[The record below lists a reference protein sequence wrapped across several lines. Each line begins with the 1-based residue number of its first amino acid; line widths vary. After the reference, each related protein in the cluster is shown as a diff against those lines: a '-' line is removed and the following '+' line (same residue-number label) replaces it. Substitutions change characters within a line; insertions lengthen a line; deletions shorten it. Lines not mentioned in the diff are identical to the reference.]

1 MKNKFVDSLTSE
13 SFAAEAQSKINNLKT
28 VNDPAYYGA
37 VTYSPVDQGTSHV
50 STLDKDGLAVSVTS
64 TVNLL

>member
-1 MKNKFVDSLTSE
+1 LAENLTSE
-13 SFAAEAQSKINNLKT
+13 SLATEARNKINNLKT
-28 VNDPAYYGA
+28 VNDPEYYGA
-37 VTYSPVDQGTSHV
+37 VSYSPDDQGTSHV